1 MENRYKIILSGNQI
15 YKEAELPADMER
27 VTVGTGI
34 DCTVRLRRD
43 LFFESIQIEFVK
55 ESGGW
60 RATCSDNIYFT
71 EGDIRKYMTRKV
83 IHGDTLE
90 VRYQESE
97 GLVFRIDFQIDFDSG
112 SHRCERMIN
121 LDRYQTISI
130 GNNSA
135 YEIALSGVYAKREF
149 VRLTRGQGGWTLEVM
164 NSEYGV
170 YHNGKKTEQKE
181 WIKDGNFFSVA
192 DYYFFLKGN
201 ALWAEIRSDLTVN
214 GLGFGDYLERNGY
227 PRFSRNTRLK
237 TVICEDKIEIL
248 DPPSKPQKP
257 KSNLF
262 MKLFPS
268 FGMLI
273 AAGAMA
279 FMGGTMII
287 FSLISCTI
295 AIITA
300 VVGVMEGKKEFR
312 EKTANRIEVYQKY
325 IASKRQE
332 IEECRNR
339 EWTERNEIYIPA
351 EQEIQQVETF
361 SPDLFDRT
369 PQDEDFLCVRLGSGP
384 IESAR
389 QVNYKKQEKLEIE
402 DDLSLLPEQTA
413 SFYKELQNAPVI
425 CDLKNVNAV
434 GITGEEAD
442 RFELLKL
449 IVTDVALRHFAADV
463 KLFFVAEKEHA
474 GRMHLF
480 RFLPG
485 AYCVQTDTRGIVTD
499 DESKTLIFE
508 YLYKELTMRAQEK
521 RSYPH
526 LLIFFYDEYGYK
538 KHPISQFTEKGKDLG
553 VTFLFF
559 GQTRADIPVGC
570 DYVVQLSG
578 GYRGVLINAAEKSKT
593 VPFVSSQIS
602 DTLAVRIVR
611 TLAPV
616 CTDEVSLEGELIK
629 NISMFKMLNILSV
642 EDLDLKAR
650 WSASKVTKSMAAP
663 VGVSKTG
670 IVMLDLHDK
679 AHGPHGLV
687 AGTTGSGK
695 SEILQT
701 YILSMATL
709 YHPYEAAFVIIDFKG
724 GGMVNQFAQLPHLL
738 GAITNID
745 GNAINRSLKSIK
757 AELQK
762 RQKYFAQADV
772 NHIDKYIRKYKAG
785 EVSEPLPHLIIIVDE
800 FAELKAEQ
808 PEFMKELISAA
819 RIGRSLG
826 VHLILATQKPAGQVN
841 EQIWSNSRFKLC
853 LKVQSKEDSNEVLK
867 SPLAAEIK
875 EPGRAYLQ
883 VGNNEIF
890 ELFQSAYSGVPE
902 REDEGTGKAFTIY
915 EVPDGGKKVPV
926 YVKKKNKGQE
936 GMNNQLEAIVSYV
949 SEYFR
954 SIQIPQLPDI
964 CLPPLREC
972 IEFPPVSKEAVQEQ
986 KKEVGF
992 YAWIGVY
999 DDPDHQNQDQ
1009 YAVNL
1014 SAANMIII
1022 GSAQTG
1028 KTTILQNVIR
1038 SLSEQYTPDEV
1049 AIYIIDFASM
1059 VLKNF
1064 ETLNH
1069 VGGVVSSSED
1079 EKLKNLFKMLW
1090 EEMETRKEKL
1100 LSVGVSSFV
1109 AYKEAGRTDMKQIVL
1124 IIDNLTALKE
1134 LYFQDD
1140 DELLNLC
1147 REGITVGISIVIANA
1162 QTAGIG
1168 YKYLSSFSNRIALF
1182 CNDGNEYSAI
1192 FEHCNRRLE
1201 HLPGRCFAE
1210 VDKQIL
1216 ECQAYLPFAGEKEF
1230 ERAEAI
1236 RGYIE
1241 KRNGE
1246 CTEVARKI
1254 PLIPPVL
1261 SMNYMAQQFGNMMR
1275 GHFDLAAGLN
1285 YEDVMPYM
1293 LRMSSIGVLA
1303 VVGREGSGRYN
1314 WIKYVADMLELMYPG
1329 RSKVYISDG
1338 IGKKLASMKEK
1349 RNVVRYSMI
1358 AEDIVSYLKEIEEE
1372 LQSRYEL
1379 LAKGIESDP
1388 AEADYML
1395 LIIDNPDAIEQI
1407 SNSKEA
1413 LASYKNIIGRYRN
1426 MNVGVI
1432 ISAIENAPIPYSAPE
1447 VIKGIRDGRHL
1458 MYFGD
1463 ISELKIYDMPLA
1475 VTRKFKKPIET
1486 GDGYY
1491 IKENECIKLKTPF
1504 IAGE

>member
-1 MENRYKIILSGNQI
+1 M
-15 YKEAELPADMER
+15 
-27 VTVGTGI
+27 
-34 DCTVRLRRD
+34 
-43 LFFESIQIEFVK
+43 
-55 ESGGW
+55 
-60 RATCSDNIYFT
+60 
-71 EGDIRKYMTRKV
+71 
-83 IHGDTLE
+83 
-90 VRYQESE
+90 
-97 GLVFRIDFQIDFDSG
+97 
-112 SHRCERMIN
+112 
-121 LDRYQTISI
+121 
-130 GNNSA
+130 
-135 YEIALSGVYAKREF
+135 
-149 VRLTRGQGGWTLEVM
+149 
-164 NSEYGV
+164 
-170 YHNGKKTEQKE
+170 
-181 WIKDGNFFSVA
+181 
-192 DYYFFLKGN
+192 
-201 ALWAEIRSDLTVN
+201 WAEIRSDLTVN

>member
-121 LDRYQTISI
+121 LDKYQTISI

-135 YEIALSGVYAKREF
+135 YEIALSGVYARREF
-149 VRLTRGQGGWTLEVM
+149 VRLMRGHGGWTLEVM

-181 WIKDGNFFSVA
+181 WIKDGDFFSVA

-214 GLGFGDYLERNGY
+214 GLGFGDYPERNGY

-485 AYCVQTDTRGIVTD
+485 AYCAQTDTRGIVTD

-521 RSYPH
+521 RLYPH
-526 LLIFFYDEYGYK
+526 LLVFFYDEYGYK

-1168 YKYLSSFSNRIALF
+1168 YKYLSSFSN
-1182 CNDGNEYSAI
+1182 
-1192 FEHCNRRLE
+1192 
-1201 HLPGRCFAE
+1201 
-1210 VDKQIL
+1210 
-1216 ECQAYLPFAGEKEF
+1216 
-1230 ERAEAI
+1230 
-1236 RGYIE
+1236 
-1241 KRNGE
+1241 
-1246 CTEVARKI
+1246 
-1254 PLIPPVL
+1254 
-1261 SMNYMAQQFGNMMR
+1261 
-1275 GHFDLAAGLN
+1275 
-1285 YEDVMPYM
+1285 
-1293 LRMSSIGVLA
+1293 
-1303 VVGREGSGRYN
+1303 
-1314 WIKYVADMLELMYPG
+1314 
-1329 RSKVYISDG
+1329 
-1338 IGKKLASMKEK
+1338 
-1349 RNVVRYSMI
+1349 
-1358 AEDIVSYLKEIEEE
+1358 
-1372 LQSRYEL
+1372 
-1379 LAKGIESDP
+1379 
-1388 AEADYML
+1388 
-1395 LIIDNPDAIEQI
+1395 
-1407 SNSKEA
+1407 
-1413 LASYKNIIGRYRN
+1413 
-1426 MNVGVI
+1426 
-1432 ISAIENAPIPYSAPE
+1432 
-1447 VIKGIRDGRHL
+1447 
-1458 MYFGD
+1458 
-1463 ISELKIYDMPLA
+1463 
-1475 VTRKFKKPIET
+1475 
-1486 GDGYY
+1486 
-1491 IKENECIKLKTPF
+1491 
-1504 IAGE
+1504 

>member
-1 MENRYKIILSGNQI
+1 MCI
-15 YKEAELPADMER
+15 
-27 VTVGTGI
+27 
-34 DCTVRLRRD
+34 RD
-43 LFFESIQIEFVK
+43 S
-55 ESGGW
+55 
-60 RATCSDNIYFT
+60 
-71 EGDIRKYMTRKV
+71 
-83 IHGDTLE
+83 
-90 VRYQESE
+90 
-97 GLVFRIDFQIDFDSG
+97 
-112 SHRCERMIN
+112 
-121 LDRYQTISI
+121 
-130 GNNSA
+130 
-135 YEIALSGVYAKREF
+135 
-149 VRLTRGQGGWTLEVM
+149 
-164 NSEYGV
+164 
-170 YHNGKKTEQKE
+170 
-181 WIKDGNFFSVA
+181 
-192 DYYFFLKGN
+192 
-201 ALWAEIRSDLTVN
+201 
-214 GLGFGDYLERNGY
+214 
-227 PRFSRNTRLK
+227 
-237 TVICEDKIEIL
+237 
-248 DPPSKPQKP
+248 
-257 KSNLF
+257 
-262 MKLFPS
+262 
-268 FGMLI
+268 
-273 AAGAMA
+273 
-279 FMGGTMII
+279 
-287 FSLISCTI
+287 
-295 AIITA
+295 
-300 VVGVMEGKKEFR
+300 
-312 EKTANRIEVYQKY
+312 
-325 IASKRQE
+325 
-332 IEECRNR
+332 
-339 EWTERNEIYIPA
+339 
-351 EQEIQQVETF
+351 
-361 SPDLFDRT
+361 
-369 PQDEDFLCVRLGSGP
+369 
-384 IESAR
+384 
-389 QVNYKKQEKLEIE
+389 YKKQEKLEIE

-1162 QTAGIG
+1162 QTAGI
-1168 YKYLSSFSNRIALF
+1168 LS
-1182 CNDGNEYSAI
+1182 
-1192 FEHCNRRLE
+1192 
-1201 HLPGRCFAE
+1201 
-1210 VDKQIL
+1210 
-1216 ECQAYLPFAGEKEF
+1216 
-1230 ERAEAI
+1230 
-1236 RGYIE
+1236 
-1241 KRNGE
+1241 
-1246 CTEVARKI
+1246 
-1254 PLIPPVL
+1254 LI
-1261 SMNYMAQQFGNMMR
+1261 
-1275 GHFDLAAGLN
+1275 H
-1285 YEDVMPYM
+1285 
-1293 LRMSSIGVLA
+1293 I
-1303 VVGREGSGRYN
+1303 
-1314 WIKYVADMLELMYPG
+1314 
-1329 RSKVYISDG
+1329 
-1338 IGKKLASMKEK
+1338 
-1349 RNVVRYSMI
+1349 
-1358 AEDIVSYLKEIEEE
+1358 
-1372 LQSRYEL
+1372 
-1379 LAKGIESDP
+1379 
-1388 AEADYML
+1388 
-1395 LIIDNPDAIEQI
+1395 
-1407 SNSKEA
+1407 
-1413 LASYKNIIGRYRN
+1413 
-1426 MNVGVI
+1426 
-1432 ISAIENAPIPYSAPE
+1432 
-1447 VIKGIRDGRHL
+1447 
-1458 MYFGD
+1458 
-1463 ISELKIYDMPLA
+1463 
-1475 VTRKFKKPIET
+1475 
-1486 GDGYY
+1486 
-1491 IKENECIKLKTPF
+1491 
-1504 IAGE
+1504 

>member
-181 WIKDGNFFSVA
+181 WIKDGDFFSVA

-214 GLGFGDYLERNGY
+214 GLGFGDYPERNGY

-1261 SMNYMAQQFGNMMR
+1261 SMNYMAQ
-1275 GHFDLAAGLN
+1275 HVCP
-1285 YEDVMPYM
+1285 DV
-1293 LRMSSIGVLA
+1293 
-1303 VVGREGSGRYN
+1303 
-1314 WIKYVADMLELMYPG
+1314 
-1329 RSKVYISDG
+1329 
-1338 IGKKLASMKEK
+1338 
-1349 RNVVRYSMI
+1349 
-1358 AEDIVSYLKEIEEE
+1358 
-1372 LQSRYEL
+1372 
-1379 LAKGIESDP
+1379 
-1388 AEADYML
+1388 
-1395 LIIDNPDAIEQI
+1395 
-1407 SNSKEA
+1407 
-1413 LASYKNIIGRYRN
+1413 
-1426 MNVGVI
+1426 
-1432 ISAIENAPIPYSAPE
+1432 
-1447 VIKGIRDGRHL
+1447 
-1458 MYFGD
+1458 
-1463 ISELKIYDMPLA
+1463 
-1475 VTRKFKKPIET
+1475 
-1486 GDGYY
+1486 
-1491 IKENECIKLKTPF
+1491 
-1504 IAGE
+1504 

>member
-181 WIKDGNFFSVA
+181 WIKDGDFFSVA

-1100 LSVGVSSFV
+1100 LSLSGKSG
-1109 AYKEAGRTDMKQIVL
+1109 ATPP
-1124 IIDNLTALKE
+1124 LK
-1134 LYFQDD
+1134 
-1140 DELLNLC
+1140 NW
-1147 REGITVGISIVIANA
+1147 T
-1162 QTAGIG
+1162 
-1168 YKYLSSFSNRIALF
+1168 
-1182 CNDGNEYSAI
+1182 
-1192 FEHCNRRLE
+1192 RR
-1201 HLPGRCFAE
+1201 G
-1210 VDKQIL
+1210 
-1216 ECQAYLPFAGEKEF
+1216 
-1230 ERAEAI
+1230 
-1236 RGYIE
+1236 
-1241 KRNGE
+1241 
-1246 CTEVARKI
+1246 
-1254 PLIPPVL
+1254 
-1261 SMNYMAQQFGNMMR
+1261 
-1275 GHFDLAAGLN
+1275 
-1285 YEDVMPYM
+1285 
-1293 LRMSSIGVLA
+1293 
-1303 VVGREGSGRYN
+1303 
-1314 WIKYVADMLELMYPG
+1314 
-1329 RSKVYISDG
+1329 
-1338 IGKKLASMKEK
+1338 
-1349 RNVVRYSMI
+1349 
-1358 AEDIVSYLKEIEEE
+1358 
-1372 LQSRYEL
+1372 
-1379 LAKGIESDP
+1379 
-1388 AEADYML
+1388 
-1395 LIIDNPDAIEQI
+1395 
-1407 SNSKEA
+1407 
-1413 LASYKNIIGRYRN
+1413 
-1426 MNVGVI
+1426 
-1432 ISAIENAPIPYSAPE
+1432 API
-1447 VIKGIRDGRHL
+1447 
-1458 MYFGD
+1458 
-1463 ISELKIYDMPLA
+1463 
-1475 VTRKFKKPIET
+1475 
-1486 GDGYY
+1486 
-1491 IKENECIKLKTPF
+1491 
-1504 IAGE
+1504 

>member
-1 MENRYKIILSGNQI
+1 
-15 YKEAELPADMER
+15 
-27 VTVGTGI
+27 
-34 DCTVRLRRD
+34 
-43 LFFESIQIEFVK
+43 
-55 ESGGW
+55 
-60 RATCSDNIYFT
+60 
-71 EGDIRKYMTRKV
+71 
-83 IHGDTLE
+83 
-90 VRYQESE
+90 
-97 GLVFRIDFQIDFDSG
+97 
-112 SHRCERMIN
+112 
-121 LDRYQTISI
+121 
-130 GNNSA
+130 
-135 YEIALSGVYAKREF
+135 
-149 VRLTRGQGGWTLEVM
+149 M

-181 WIKDGNFFSVA
+181 WIKDGDFFSVA

-214 GLGFGDYLERNGY
+214 GLGFGDYPERNGY

-1338 IGKKLASMKEK
+1338 IGKKLASIIGIHGNKLPWSCTPCCFCLDPHTEDSICK
-1349 RNVVRYSMI
+1349 LLLRYNLCLFFFLCSHLLFSYNPDLPVCQKLLSHRLI
-1358 AEDIVSYLKEIEEE
+1358 LFSYLFSSAP
-1372 LQSRYEL
+1372 L
-1379 LAKGIESDP
+1379 
-1388 AEADYML
+1388 
-1395 LIIDNPDAIEQI
+1395 
-1407 SNSKEA
+1407 
-1413 LASYKNIIGRYRN
+1413 
-1426 MNVGVI
+1426 
-1432 ISAIENAPIPYSAPE
+1432 ISATMASTAARDASPKFSAP
-1447 VIKGIRDGRHL
+1447 
-1458 MYFGD
+1458 YF
-1463 ISELKIYDMPLA
+1463 A
-1475 VTRKFKKPIET
+1475 
-1486 GDGYY
+1486 
-1491 IKENECIKLKTPF
+1491 
-1504 IAGE
+1504 

>member
-181 WIKDGNFFSVA
+181 WIKDGDFFSVA

-214 GLGFGDYLERNGY
+214 GLGFGDYPERNGY

-1090 EEMETRKEKL
+1090 EEMETRRRPI
-1100 LSVGVSSFV
+1100 
-1109 AYKEAGRTDMKQIVL
+1109 RTMSCWRMWIV
-1124 IIDNLTALKE
+1124 
-1134 LYFQDD
+1134 
-1140 DELLNLC
+1140 C
-1147 REGITVGISIVIANA
+1147 
-1162 QTAGIG
+1162 
-1168 YKYLSSFSNRIALF
+1168 
-1182 CNDGNEYSAI
+1182 
-1192 FEHCNRRLE
+1192 
-1201 HLPGRCFAE
+1201 
-1210 VDKQIL
+1210 
-1216 ECQAYLPFAGEKEF
+1216 
-1230 ERAEAI
+1230 
-1236 RGYIE
+1236 
-1241 KRNGE
+1241 
-1246 CTEVARKI
+1246 
-1254 PLIPPVL
+1254 
-1261 SMNYMAQQFGNMMR
+1261 
-1275 GHFDLAAGLN
+1275 
-1285 YEDVMPYM
+1285 
-1293 LRMSSIGVLA
+1293 
-1303 VVGREGSGRYN
+1303 
-1314 WIKYVADMLELMYPG
+1314 
-1329 RSKVYISDG
+1329 
-1338 IGKKLASMKEK
+1338 
-1349 RNVVRYSMI
+1349 
-1358 AEDIVSYLKEIEEE
+1358 
-1372 LQSRYEL
+1372 
-1379 LAKGIESDP
+1379 
-1388 AEADYML
+1388 
-1395 LIIDNPDAIEQI
+1395 
-1407 SNSKEA
+1407 
-1413 LASYKNIIGRYRN
+1413 
-1426 MNVGVI
+1426 
-1432 ISAIENAPIPYSAPE
+1432 
-1447 VIKGIRDGRHL
+1447 
-1458 MYFGD
+1458 
-1463 ISELKIYDMPLA
+1463 
-1475 VTRKFKKPIET
+1475 
-1486 GDGYY
+1486 
-1491 IKENECIKLKTPF
+1491 
-1504 IAGE
+1504 

>member
-181 WIKDGNFFSVA
+181 WIKDGDFFSVA

-214 GLGFGDYLERNGY
+214 GLGFGDYPERNGY

-1147 REGITVGISIVIANA
+1147 REGITVGISIVIASAHSA
-1162 QTAGIG
+1162 QSG
-1168 YKYLSSFSNRIALF
+1168 
-1182 CNDGNEYSAI
+1182 C
-1192 FEHCNRRLE
+1192 
-1201 HLPGRCFAE
+1201 RCTDCA
-1210 VDKQIL
+1210 
-1216 ECQAYLPFAGEKEF
+1216 C
-1230 ERAEAI
+1230 R
-1236 RGYIE
+1236 
-1241 KRNGE
+1241 
-1246 CTEVARKI
+1246 
-1254 PLIPPVL
+1254 
-1261 SMNYMAQQFGNMMR
+1261 
-1275 GHFDLAAGLN
+1275 
-1285 YEDVMPYM
+1285 
-1293 LRMSSIGVLA
+1293 
-1303 VVGREGSGRYN
+1303 
-1314 WIKYVADMLELMYPG
+1314 
-1329 RSKVYISDG
+1329 
-1338 IGKKLASMKEK
+1338 
-1349 RNVVRYSMI
+1349 
-1358 AEDIVSYLKEIEEE
+1358 
-1372 LQSRYEL
+1372 
-1379 LAKGIESDP
+1379 P
-1388 AEADYML
+1388 AH
-1395 LIIDNPDAIEQI
+1395 
-1407 SNSKEA
+1407 
-1413 LASYKNIIGRYRN
+1413 R
-1426 MNVGVI
+1426 
-1432 ISAIENAPIPYSAPE
+1432 
-1447 VIKGIRDGRHL
+1447 
-1458 MYFGD
+1458 
-1463 ISELKIYDMPLA
+1463 
-1475 VTRKFKKPIET
+1475 
-1486 GDGYY
+1486 
-1491 IKENECIKLKTPF
+1491 
-1504 IAGE
+1504 

>member
-1 MENRYKIILSGNQI
+1 M
-15 YKEAELPADMER
+15 D
-27 VTVGTGI
+27 
-34 DCTVRLRRD
+34 
-43 LFFESIQIEFVK
+43 
-55 ESGGW
+55 
-60 RATCSDNIYFT
+60 
-71 EGDIRKYMTRKV
+71 
-83 IHGDTLE
+83 
-90 VRYQESE
+90 
-97 GLVFRIDFQIDFDSG
+97 
-112 SHRCERMIN
+112 
-121 LDRYQTISI
+121 
-130 GNNSA
+130 
-135 YEIALSGVYAKREF
+135 AKREF

-181 WIKDGNFFSVA
+181 WIKDGDFFSVA

>member
-181 WIKDGNFFSVA
+181 WIKDGDFFSVA

-214 GLGFGDYLERNGY
+214 GLGFGDYPERNGY

-745 GNAINRSLKSIK
+745 GNAINP
-757 AELQK
+757 ELQK

-1230 ERAEAI
+1230 E
-1236 RGYIE
+1236 
-1241 KRNGE
+1241 
-1246 CTEVARKI
+1246 
-1254 PLIPPVL
+1254 
-1261 SMNYMAQQFGNMMR
+1261 
-1275 GHFDLAAGLN
+1275 
-1285 YEDVMPYM
+1285 
-1293 LRMSSIGVLA
+1293 
-1303 VVGREGSGRYN
+1303 
-1314 WIKYVADMLELMYPG
+1314 
-1329 RSKVYISDG
+1329 
-1338 IGKKLASMKEK
+1338 
-1349 RNVVRYSMI
+1349 MI
-1358 AEDIVSYLKEIEEE
+1358 WNK
-1372 LQSRYEL
+1372 
-1379 LAKGIESDP
+1379 
-1388 AEADYML
+1388 
-1395 LIIDNPDAIEQI
+1395 
-1407 SNSKEA
+1407 
-1413 LASYKNIIGRYRN
+1413 
-1426 MNVGVI
+1426 
-1432 ISAIENAPIPYSAPE
+1432 
-1447 VIKGIRDGRHL
+1447 
-1458 MYFGD
+1458 
-1463 ISELKIYDMPLA
+1463 
-1475 VTRKFKKPIET
+1475 
-1486 GDGYY
+1486 
-1491 IKENECIKLKTPF
+1491 
-1504 IAGE
+1504 

>member
-181 WIKDGNFFSVA
+181 WIKDGDFFSVA

-214 GLGFGDYLERNGY
+214 GLGFGDYPERNGY

-1090 EEMETRKEKL
+1090 EEMGTRKEKL

-1254 PLIPPVL
+1254 PL
-1261 SMNYMAQQFGNMMR
+1261 
-1275 GHFDLAAGLN
+1275 
-1285 YEDVMPYM
+1285 
-1293 LRMSSIGVLA
+1293 
-1303 VVGREGSGRYN
+1303 
-1314 WIKYVADMLELMYPG
+1314 
-1329 RSKVYISDG
+1329 
-1338 IGKKLASMKEK
+1338 
-1349 RNVVRYSMI
+1349 
-1358 AEDIVSYLKEIEEE
+1358 
-1372 LQSRYEL
+1372 
-1379 LAKGIESDP
+1379 
-1388 AEADYML
+1388 
-1395 LIIDNPDAIEQI
+1395 
-1407 SNSKEA
+1407 
-1413 LASYKNIIGRYRN
+1413 
-1426 MNVGVI
+1426 
-1432 ISAIENAPIPYSAPE
+1432 
-1447 VIKGIRDGRHL
+1447 
-1458 MYFGD
+1458 
-1463 ISELKIYDMPLA
+1463 
-1475 VTRKFKKPIET
+1475 TRLF
-1486 GDGYY
+1486 
-1491 IKENECIKLKTPF
+1491 
-1504 IAGE
+1504 

>member
-181 WIKDGNFFSVA
+181 WIKDGDFFSVA

-214 GLGFGDYLERNGY
+214 GLGFGDYPERNGY

-1241 KRNGE
+1241 KRNG
-1246 CTEVARKI
+1246 R
-1254 PLIPPVL
+1254 L
-1261 SMNYMAQQFGNMMR
+1261 SSAWKCC
-1275 GHFDLAAGLN
+1275 DLKGRRAESCCDCQRAF
-1285 YEDVMPYM
+1285 
-1293 LRMSSIGVLA
+1293 
-1303 VVGREGSGRYN
+1303 VGCDRERR
-1314 WIKYVADMLELMYPG
+1314 L
-1329 RSKVYISDG
+1329 
-1338 IGKKLASMKEK
+1338 
-1349 RNVVRYSMI
+1349 
-1358 AEDIVSYLKEIEEE
+1358 
-1372 LQSRYEL
+1372 
-1379 LAKGIESDP
+1379 
-1388 AEADYML
+1388 
-1395 LIIDNPDAIEQI
+1395 
-1407 SNSKEA
+1407 
-1413 LASYKNIIGRYRN
+1413 
-1426 MNVGVI
+1426 
-1432 ISAIENAPIPYSAPE
+1432 
-1447 VIKGIRDGRHL
+1447 
-1458 MYFGD
+1458 F
-1463 ISELKIYDMPLA
+1463 
-1475 VTRKFKKPIET
+1475 
-1486 GDGYY
+1486 
-1491 IKENECIKLKTPF
+1491 
-1504 IAGE
+1504 

>member
-181 WIKDGNFFSVA
+181 WIKDGDFFSVA

-214 GLGFGDYLERNGY
+214 GLGFGDYPERNGY

-1090 EEMETRKEKL
+1090 EEMET
-1100 LSVGVSSFV
+1100 
-1109 AYKEAGRTDMKQIVL
+1109 
-1124 IIDNLTALKE
+1124 
-1134 LYFQDD
+1134 
-1140 DELLNLC
+1140 
-1147 REGITVGISIVIANA
+1147 
-1162 QTAGIG
+1162 
-1168 YKYLSSFSNRIALF
+1168 
-1182 CNDGNEYSAI
+1182 
-1192 FEHCNRRLE
+1192 
-1201 HLPGRCFAE
+1201 
-1210 VDKQIL
+1210 
-1216 ECQAYLPFAGEKEF
+1216 
-1230 ERAEAI
+1230 
-1236 RGYIE
+1236 
-1241 KRNGE
+1241 
-1246 CTEVARKI
+1246 
-1254 PLIPPVL
+1254 
-1261 SMNYMAQQFGNMMR
+1261 
-1275 GHFDLAAGLN
+1275 
-1285 YEDVMPYM
+1285 
-1293 LRMSSIGVLA
+1293 
-1303 VVGREGSGRYN
+1303 
-1314 WIKYVADMLELMYPG
+1314 
-1329 RSKVYISDG
+1329 
-1338 IGKKLASMKEK
+1338 
-1349 RNVVRYSMI
+1349 
-1358 AEDIVSYLKEIEEE
+1358 
-1372 LQSRYEL
+1372 
-1379 LAKGIESDP
+1379 
-1388 AEADYML
+1388 
-1395 LIIDNPDAIEQI
+1395 
-1407 SNSKEA
+1407 
-1413 LASYKNIIGRYRN
+1413 
-1426 MNVGVI
+1426 
-1432 ISAIENAPIPYSAPE
+1432 
-1447 VIKGIRDGRHL
+1447 
-1458 MYFGD
+1458 
-1463 ISELKIYDMPLA
+1463 
-1475 VTRKFKKPIET
+1475 
-1486 GDGYY
+1486 
-1491 IKENECIKLKTPF
+1491 
-1504 IAGE
+1504 

>member
-181 WIKDGNFFSVA
+181 WIKDGDFFSVA

-214 GLGFGDYLERNGY
+214 GLGFGDYPERNGY

-1201 HLPGRCFAE
+1201 G
-1210 VDKQIL
+1210 
-1216 ECQAYLPFAGEKEF
+1216 
-1230 ERAEAI
+1230 
-1236 RGYIE
+1236 
-1241 KRNGE
+1241 
-1246 CTEVARKI
+1246 
-1254 PLIPPVL
+1254 
-1261 SMNYMAQQFGNMMR
+1261 
-1275 GHFDLAAGLN
+1275 
-1285 YEDVMPYM
+1285 
-1293 LRMSSIGVLA
+1293 A
-1303 VVGREGSGRYN
+1303 VG
-1314 WIKYVADMLELMYPG
+1314 
-1329 RSKVYISDG
+1329 
-1338 IGKKLASMKEK
+1338 
-1349 RNVVRYSMI
+1349 
-1358 AEDIVSYLKEIEEE
+1358 
-1372 LQSRYEL
+1372 
-1379 LAKGIESDP
+1379 
-1388 AEADYML
+1388 
-1395 LIIDNPDAIEQI
+1395 
-1407 SNSKEA
+1407 
-1413 LASYKNIIGRYRN
+1413 
-1426 MNVGVI
+1426 
-1432 ISAIENAPIPYSAPE
+1432 
-1447 VIKGIRDGRHL
+1447 
-1458 MYFGD
+1458 
-1463 ISELKIYDMPLA
+1463 
-1475 VTRKFKKPIET
+1475 
-1486 GDGYY
+1486 
-1491 IKENECIKLKTPF
+1491 
-1504 IAGE
+1504 

>member
-1 MENRYKIILSGNQI
+1 M
-15 YKEAELPADMER
+15 
-27 VTVGTGI
+27 
-34 DCTVRLRRD
+34 
-43 LFFESIQIEFVK
+43 
-55 ESGGW
+55 
-60 RATCSDNIYFT
+60 
-71 EGDIRKYMTRKV
+71 
-83 IHGDTLE
+83 
-90 VRYQESE
+90 
-97 GLVFRIDFQIDFDSG
+97 
-112 SHRCERMIN
+112 
-121 LDRYQTISI
+121 
-130 GNNSA
+130 
-135 YEIALSGVYAKREF
+135 
-149 VRLTRGQGGWTLEVM
+149 
-164 NSEYGV
+164 
-170 YHNGKKTEQKE
+170 
-181 WIKDGNFFSVA
+181 
-192 DYYFFLKGN
+192 
-201 ALWAEIRSDLTVN
+201 N
-214 GLGFGDYLERNGY
+214 GLGFGDYPERNGY

-351 EQEIQQVETF
+351 EQDIQQVETF

-521 RSYPH
+521 RQYPH

>member
-181 WIKDGNFFSVA
+181 WIKDGDFFSVA

-214 GLGFGDYLERNGY
+214 GLGFGDYPERNGY

-1079 EKLKNLFKMLW
+1079 EKLKR
-1090 EEMETRKEKL
+1090 ET
-1100 LSVGVSSFV
+1100 
-1109 AYKEAGRTDMKQIVL
+1109 
-1124 IIDNLTALKE
+1124 II
-1134 LYFQDD
+1134 
-1140 DELLNLC
+1140 C
-1147 REGITVGISIVIANA
+1147 
-1162 QTAGIG
+1162 
-1168 YKYLSSFSNRIALF
+1168 
-1182 CNDGNEYSAI
+1182 
-1192 FEHCNRRLE
+1192 
-1201 HLPGRCFAE
+1201 
-1210 VDKQIL
+1210 
-1216 ECQAYLPFAGEKEF
+1216 
-1230 ERAEAI
+1230 
-1236 RGYIE
+1236 
-1241 KRNGE
+1241 
-1246 CTEVARKI
+1246 
-1254 PLIPPVL
+1254 
-1261 SMNYMAQQFGNMMR
+1261 
-1275 GHFDLAAGLN
+1275 
-1285 YEDVMPYM
+1285 
-1293 LRMSSIGVLA
+1293 
-1303 VVGREGSGRYN
+1303 
-1314 WIKYVADMLELMYPG
+1314 
-1329 RSKVYISDG
+1329 RSKLICCVQRG
-1338 IGKKLASMKEK
+1338 GAH
-1349 RNVVRYSMI
+1349 
-1358 AEDIVSYLKEIEEE
+1358 
-1372 LQSRYEL
+1372 RYE
-1379 LAKGIESDP
+1379 
-1388 AEADYML
+1388 ADC
-1395 LIIDNPDAIEQI
+1395 
-1407 SNSKEA
+1407 
-1413 LASYKNIIGRYRN
+1413 SYYR
-1426 MNVGVI
+1426 
-1432 ISAIENAPIPYSAPE
+1432 
-1447 VIKGIRDGRHL
+1447 
-1458 MYFGD
+1458 
-1463 ISELKIYDMPLA
+1463 
-1475 VTRKFKKPIET
+1475 
-1486 GDGYY
+1486 
-1491 IKENECIKLKTPF
+1491 
-1504 IAGE
+1504 

>member
-1 MENRYKIILSGNQI
+1 M
-15 YKEAELPADMER
+15 
-27 VTVGTGI
+27 
-34 DCTVRLRRD
+34 
-43 LFFESIQIEFVK
+43 
-55 ESGGW
+55 
-60 RATCSDNIYFT
+60 
-71 EGDIRKYMTRKV
+71 
-83 IHGDTLE
+83 
-90 VRYQESE
+90 
-97 GLVFRIDFQIDFDSG
+97 
-112 SHRCERMIN
+112 
-121 LDRYQTISI
+121 
-130 GNNSA
+130 
-135 YEIALSGVYAKREF
+135 
-149 VRLTRGQGGWTLEVM
+149 
-164 NSEYGV
+164 
-170 YHNGKKTEQKE
+170 
-181 WIKDGNFFSVA
+181 
-192 DYYFFLKGN
+192 
-201 ALWAEIRSDLTVN
+201 
-214 GLGFGDYLERNGY
+214 
-227 PRFSRNTRLK
+227 
-237 TVICEDKIEIL
+237 
-248 DPPSKPQKP
+248 
-257 KSNLF
+257 
-262 MKLFPS
+262 
-268 FGMLI
+268 
-273 AAGAMA
+273 
-279 FMGGTMII
+279 
-287 FSLISCTI
+287 
-295 AIITA
+295 
-300 VVGVMEGKKEFR
+300 
-312 EKTANRIEVYQKY
+312 
-325 IASKRQE
+325 
-332 IEECRNR
+332 
-339 EWTERNEIYIPA
+339 
-351 EQEIQQVETF
+351 ETF

-1182 CNDGNEYSAI
+1182 LS
-1192 FEHCNRRLE
+1192 
-1201 HLPGRCFAE
+1201 
-1210 VDKQIL
+1210 
-1216 ECQAYLPFAGEKEF
+1216 
-1230 ERAEAI
+1230 
-1236 RGYIE
+1236 
-1241 KRNGE
+1241 
-1246 CTEVARKI
+1246 
-1254 PLIPPVL
+1254 LI
-1261 SMNYMAQQFGNMMR
+1261 
-1275 GHFDLAAGLN
+1275 H
-1285 YEDVMPYM
+1285 
-1293 LRMSSIGVLA
+1293 I
-1303 VVGREGSGRYN
+1303 
-1314 WIKYVADMLELMYPG
+1314 
-1329 RSKVYISDG
+1329 
-1338 IGKKLASMKEK
+1338 
-1349 RNVVRYSMI
+1349 
-1358 AEDIVSYLKEIEEE
+1358 
-1372 LQSRYEL
+1372 
-1379 LAKGIESDP
+1379 
-1388 AEADYML
+1388 
-1395 LIIDNPDAIEQI
+1395 
-1407 SNSKEA
+1407 
-1413 LASYKNIIGRYRN
+1413 
-1426 MNVGVI
+1426 
-1432 ISAIENAPIPYSAPE
+1432 
-1447 VIKGIRDGRHL
+1447 
-1458 MYFGD
+1458 
-1463 ISELKIYDMPLA
+1463 
-1475 VTRKFKKPIET
+1475 
-1486 GDGYY
+1486 
-1491 IKENECIKLKTPF
+1491 
-1504 IAGE
+1504 

>member
-181 WIKDGNFFSVA
+181 WIKDGDFFSVA

-214 GLGFGDYLERNGY
+214 GLGFGDYPERNGY

-526 LLIFFYDEYGYK
+526 LLIFFYDEIGYK

-936 GMNNQLEAIVSYV
+936 GMNNQLGAIVSYV

-964 CLPPLREC
+964 CLPPLREG

-1349 RNVVRYSMI
+1349 RNVVRYSM
-1358 AEDIVSYLKEIEEE
+1358 KEIEEE

>member
-121 LDRYQTISI
+121 LDKYQTISI

-135 YEIALSGVYAKREF
+135 YEIALSGVYARREF
-149 VRLTRGQGGWTLEVM
+149 VRLMRGHGGWTLEVM

-181 WIKDGNFFSVA
+181 WIKDGDFFSVA

-214 GLGFGDYLERNGY
+214 GLGFGDYPERNGY

-485 AYCVQTDTRGIVTD
+485 AYCAQTDTRGIVTD

-521 RSYPH
+521 RLYPH
-526 LLIFFYDEYGYK
+526 LLVFFYDEYGYK

-578 GYRGVLINAAEKSKT
+578 GHRGVLINASKRSKT

-616 CTDEVSLEGELIK
+616 CTDEVSLEGELTK

-890 ELFQSAYSGVPE
+890 ELFQSAYSGAPE

-936 GMNNQLEAIVSYV
+936 GMKNQLEAIVSYV

-964 CLPPLREC
+964 CLPPLGEC

-1014 SAANMIII
+1014 SAGNMIII

-1293 LRMSSIGVLA
+1293 LRMSSYVFDWCIG
-1303 VVGREGSGRYN
+1303 GCRKRGQR
-1314 WIKYVADMLELMYPG
+1314 
-1329 RSKVYISDG
+1329 
-1338 IGKKLASMKEK
+1338 AS
-1349 RNVVRYSMI
+1349 
-1358 AEDIVSYLKEIEEE
+1358 
-1372 LQSRYEL
+1372 
-1379 LAKGIESDP
+1379 
-1388 AEADYML
+1388 
-1395 LIIDNPDAIEQI
+1395 
-1407 SNSKEA
+1407 
-1413 LASYKNIIGRYRN
+1413 
-1426 MNVGVI
+1426 
-1432 ISAIENAPIPYSAPE
+1432 
-1447 VIKGIRDGRHL
+1447 
-1458 MYFGD
+1458 
-1463 ISELKIYDMPLA
+1463 
-1475 VTRKFKKPIET
+1475 
-1486 GDGYY
+1486 
-1491 IKENECIKLKTPF
+1491 
-1504 IAGE
+1504 

>member
-181 WIKDGNFFSVA
+181 WIKDGDFFSVA

-214 GLGFGDYLERNGY
+214 GLGFGDYPERNGY

-1168 YKYLSSFSNRIALF
+1168 YKYL
-1182 CNDGNEYSAI
+1182 
-1192 FEHCNRRLE
+1192 
-1201 HLPGRCFAE
+1201 
-1210 VDKQIL
+1210 
-1216 ECQAYLPFAGEKEF
+1216 
-1230 ERAEAI
+1230 
-1236 RGYIE
+1236 
-1241 KRNGE
+1241 
-1246 CTEVARKI
+1246 
-1254 PLIPPVL
+1254 
-1261 SMNYMAQQFGNMMR
+1261 
-1275 GHFDLAAGLN
+1275 
-1285 YEDVMPYM
+1285 
-1293 LRMSSIGVLA
+1293 
-1303 VVGREGSGRYN
+1303 
-1314 WIKYVADMLELMYPG
+1314 
-1329 RSKVYISDG
+1329 
-1338 IGKKLASMKEK
+1338 
-1349 RNVVRYSMI
+1349 
-1358 AEDIVSYLKEIEEE
+1358 
-1372 LQSRYEL
+1372 
-1379 LAKGIESDP
+1379 
-1388 AEADYML
+1388 
-1395 LIIDNPDAIEQI
+1395 
-1407 SNSKEA
+1407 
-1413 LASYKNIIGRYRN
+1413 
-1426 MNVGVI
+1426 
-1432 ISAIENAPIPYSAPE
+1432 
-1447 VIKGIRDGRHL
+1447 
-1458 MYFGD
+1458 
-1463 ISELKIYDMPLA
+1463 
-1475 VTRKFKKPIET
+1475 
-1486 GDGYY
+1486 
-1491 IKENECIKLKTPF
+1491 
-1504 IAGE
+1504 

>member
-1 MENRYKIILSGNQI
+1 
-15 YKEAELPADMER
+15 
-27 VTVGTGI
+27 
-34 DCTVRLRRD
+34 
-43 LFFESIQIEFVK
+43 
-55 ESGGW
+55 
-60 RATCSDNIYFT
+60 
-71 EGDIRKYMTRKV
+71 
-83 IHGDTLE
+83 
-90 VRYQESE
+90 
-97 GLVFRIDFQIDFDSG
+97 
-112 SHRCERMIN
+112 
-121 LDRYQTISI
+121 
-130 GNNSA
+130 
-135 YEIALSGVYAKREF
+135 
-149 VRLTRGQGGWTLEVM
+149 M

-181 WIKDGNFFSVA
+181 WIKDGDFFSVA

-384 IESAR
+384 IESAS

>member
-1 MENRYKIILSGNQI
+1 
-15 YKEAELPADMER
+15 MER

-149 VRLTRGQGGWTLEVM
+149 VRLTRGQGGWMLEVM

-181 WIKDGNFFSVA
+181 WIKDGDFFSVA

-480 RFLPG
+480 RFFPG

-883 VGNNEIF
+883 VGNDEIF

-1064 ETLNH
+1064 ETLNR

-1413 LASYKNIIGRYRN
+1413 LA
-1426 MNVGVI
+1426 
-1432 ISAIENAPIPYSAPE
+1432 
-1447 VIKGIRDGRHL
+1447 
-1458 MYFGD
+1458 
-1463 ISELKIYDMPLA
+1463 
-1475 VTRKFKKPIET
+1475 
-1486 GDGYY
+1486 
-1491 IKENECIKLKTPF
+1491 
-1504 IAGE
+1504 